1 MLELISCTSLITTTV
16 SDQCNYNR
24 DFQVKSK
31 LVSHLHVS
39 MADFF
44 GIMIRQEGEE
54 AGGGSLPQQGEE
66 AGGGGLPQQG
76 FLSSSHVPSVC
87 LLFP

>member
-1 MLELISCTSLITTTV
+1 MLELISCTNLITTTV

-31 LVSHLHVS
+31 LLSHLHVS

-44 GIMIRQEGEE
+44 GIMIRQEGKE
-54 AGGGSLPQQGEE
+54 AGGS
-66 AGGGGLPQQG
+66 GLPQQG
-76 FLSSSHVPSVC
+76 FLSSKHVPSVC